1 MKKNIVY
8 LFIFVLLL
16 FSCKVKY
23 SFSGASVDPSI
34 KTVSIG
40 FYENNSGNGPANMSN
55 LFTNALK
62 EKILRETNLNLVTQN
77 ADISFT
83 GQIEQYY
90 YTIQA
95 PTGNETSDLRR
106 ITMNVKVKYVS
117 TINEEDNW
125 EKNFQS
131 HSDHS
136 VDIDL
141 SSIEETS
148 LEIINNL
155 VINEIFNKA
164 FVKW

>member
-1 MKKNIVY
+1 MKKNITY
-8 LFIFVLLL
+8 LLVCVLLL

-40 FYENNSGNGPANMSN
+40 FFENNSGNGPANMSN

-106 ITMNVKVKYVS
+106 ITMNVKVKYVNAK
-117 TINEEDNW
+117 NEEDNW

-141 SSIEETS
+141 SSVEEAS
-148 LEIINNL
+148 LGIINDL
-155 VINEIFNKA
+155 VIDEIFNKA